1 MKNKNRK
8 GKYIDFDPDEFIKM
22 QNNKSCSKESKIQKK
37 NILNNN
43 QKNKSRFQ
51 NCLEELVSLF
61 PNFSRDVVEDIY
73 LENNENFSKTKDKLR
88 ELSEI
93 ENNENKINENYMQI
107 EKEEEQNEKKKCNK
121 KKNLIDI
128 SEYSNLE
135 VVANDESLEN
145 DKERDVNYI
154 NSDEDENK
162 KEKSENIIQ
171 NNKYSDY
178 NKLIEL
184 KEKNGKEY
192 STVFGNDDFDNNII
206 TNTPTLKDETLIDD
220 YLFDKNIEFLCN
232 CFPEYKKEEIVKKI
246 CDFNFDINSVVS
258 NILNE
263 TYENKTKDEEKFGCL
278 EADDIEEILGNYEN
292 MEEVK
297 LDDDIIKIQ
306 KTIENSIKSENIN
319 RKNNLYND
327 DYDMDK
333 NNNNID
339 DEEFFLNKNIDE
351 IQTPKIRN
359 DLKKLILNFPNEEE
373 NNIKLVY
380 YSLMDYK
387 LTFDHFD
394 EKDGTK
400 NIHLKNLM
408 NDINNNNKIINK
420 EFKSQKTSKSKNNIN
435 DLSEIDK
442 RRYDT
447 LKKILENKPINW
459 NLHQEKNINEKDFIA
474 VRNRLFKEAKNCYAN
489 KKYNK
494 GQILMNKAKR
504 YQQEIEQI
512 ARNKG
517 INQFFNNNAY
527 NNNIRQIDLHG
538 LHIQESKLIINSK
551 LKQLREKKIE
561 DNSKNISLTI
571 ITGIG
576 SHSKDGI
583 PVLYKELLDWLNR
596 KEKLKVDGRLNEG
609 VIYVTIY

>member
-1 MKNKNRK
+1 MKNKKRK
-8 GKYIDFDPDEFIKM
+8 GKFIDFDPDEFIKM

-61 PNFSRDVVEDIY
+61 PNFSRDIVEDIY

-178 NKLIEL
+178 NKLFEL

-206 TNTPTLKDETLIDD
+206 TNTPTLKDETMIDD

-246 CDFNFDINSVVS
+246 CDFNFDINNVVS

-263 TYENKTKDEEKFGCL
+263 TY
-278 EADDIEEILGNYEN
+278 
-292 MEEVK
+292 
-297 LDDDIIKIQ
+297 
-306 KTIENSIKSENIN
+306 
-319 RKNNLYND
+319 
-327 DYDMDK
+327 DMDK
-333 NNNNID
+333 NNNDNIE

-373 NNIKLVY
+373 NNIKLAY
-380 YSLMDYK
+380 YSFMDYK

-408 NDINNNNKIINK
+408 NDINNKNKIINK
-420 EFKSQKTSKSKNNIN
+420 EFKYQKTSKSKNNIN
-435 DLSEIDK
+435 DLSEIEK